1 MFSISQDSK
10 FIKRR
15 IITNKTVKFFAS
27 LSVWLIAIL
36 FFILILFIILKSIPG
51 FKYYGFKG
59 IFLTDRYSISS
70 LDDPSASVWLPMA
83 ITLIITIGSLL
94 IATPLGVK
102 TATFIYFRIKNK
114 SFKKTLKII
123 IEISAAIPSV
133 VFGLF
138 AYRSLGDIV
147 KNIFHLEIA
156 NSVLTAIL
164 MLSIMLIP
172 TIVLLTLNAYDSV
185 DNNVITNSI
194 SLANYKTRAIYKTFR
209 LQTRKQIMVAII
221 IAAGRVIGE
230 TMAVSMILSSENYN
244 TVFSGGFISILTSP
258 LRPLGAVIAKGM
270 FAENGGESFRGLL
283 FAFGLI
289 MFVIVILLNSFVI
302 IASNIKLRKKFK
314 KINNFL
320 SIIGSYLSIIPNQI
334 SFLVSKIIYSQKI
347 ILTKDNY
354 QENTSKYI
362 QERIAKNKNMQIYSI
377 YKILWEYLCIAI
389 VVFFI
394 FWIVLDI
401 ALRGLYACSLPSS
414 TLFQYSADTTGQAV
428 INTLLLILVTIIIS
442 LPLSLLIAIWLN
454 EYAKNNILKKII
466 VFFLDSIGATPS
478 ILFGMFGLAFF
489 IQILHLSYGGAMGN
503 SLIAGALTMVIVII
517 PTFTRMN
524 QQALQSVPKEIREN
538 SYVLG
543 NSKWYTIRTLVLP
556 YASKTILS
564 SITITIGRIL
574 AETAPLYLTAG
585 LSSASTIALMNPSQ
599 TLTTRI
605 YAQLSGN
612 DNIRSLNIM
621 YESAMIALILIMFL
635 IIISY
640 LIIPNWASIKNYIKE
655 QVFIRKTLLKQVKIK
670 IKLDKYKTQIY
681 NNVLYLTEDQSN
693 KLKIPSDFIFLYK
706 DNYIKTQVISTEQM
720 LKMEK
725 NYLLM
730 NNKITK

>member
-1 MFSISQDSK
+1 MFSISEDSK
-10 FIKRR
+10 FIRR
-15 IITNKTVKFFAS
+15 KIFTNKTVKFFS
-27 LSVWLIAIL
+27 CFSVWLITVL
-36 FFILILFIILKSIPG
+36 FFILIIFIILKSIPG
-51 FKYYGFKG
+51 FKHYGFSG
-59 IFLTDRYSISS
+59 IFLTDKYSTSTT
-70 LDDPSASVWLPMA
+70 DQYASVWLPMA
-83 ITLIITIGSLL
+83 ITLIITLGALL

-102 TATFIYFRIKNK
+102 SATFIYFRIKNK
-114 SFKKTLKII
+114 SFKKALKII

-138 AYRSLGDIV
+138 AYKSLGDIV
-147 KNIFHLEIA
+147 KNVFHLEIA

-172 TIVLLTLNAYDSV
+172 TIVLLTLNAYSSV

-194 SLANYKTRAIYKTFR
+194 SLANYKTKAIYKTFR
-209 LQTRKQIMVAII
+209 LQTRKQIIVAII
-221 IAAGRVIGE
+221 ISASRVIGE

-244 TVFSGGFISILTSP
+244 TVFSGGFINILISP

-289 MFVIVILLNSFVI
+289 MFVIVIILNSFVM
-302 IASNIKLRKKFK
+302 IASNIKVRKKFK
-314 KINNFL
+314 CINSFL
-320 SIIGSYLSIIPNQI
+320 NGLGNYLLIIPNQI
-334 SFLVSKIIYSQKI
+334 SFLFNRIFYSQKVL
-347 ILTKDNY
+347 LTKDNY

-362 QERIAKNKNMQIYSI
+362 QERIEKNKNMQIYSI
-377 YKILWEYLCIAI
+377 YKMFWEYISIAI
-389 VVFFI
+389 VLFFI
-394 FWIVLDI
+394 FWIVLDV
-401 ALRGLYACSLPSS
+401 ALRGLYACSLPTS
-414 TLFQYSADTTGQAV
+414 TVFQYSADTTGQAV
-428 INTLLLILVTIIIS
+428 INTLLLIIVTIVIS

-454 EYAKNNILKKII
+454 EYAKNNIIKKVI

-503 SLIAGALTMVIVII
+503 SLIAGALTMVIVIM

-524 QQALQSVPKEIREN
+524 QQALQAVPKEIREN

-556 YASKTILS
+556 HASKTILS

-621 YESAMIALILIMFL
+621 YESALIALILIMFL
-635 IIISY
+635 VIISY
-640 LIIPNWASIKNYIKE
+640 LIIPNWSNIKKTINEWWTIK
-655 QVFIRKTLLKQVKIK
+655 RLLWKQKKIK
-670 IKLDKYKTQIY
+670 IKIDKYKTQIY
-681 NNVLYLTEDQSN
+681 NNTLYLTTEQAS
-693 KLKIPSDFIFLYK
+693 KLKVDNSFILLYK
-706 DNYIKTQVISTEQM
+706 DNYLKVNIISTDQM
-720 LKMEK
+720 MEMEK
-725 NYLLM
+725 NYLLI
-730 NNKITK
+730 NNKILK